1 MFAEMATEV
10 DNNLHRLAR
19 FHKFAFLRHSKFK
32 RPCGGRFQ
40 SAKKLSTTHFS
51 PSQLQGVAIREIQPD
66 ATTAWG
72 PLAIRALGFAH
83 CQRAHCEGRSTV
95 GLISKNLSAVN
106 FTGSSKSKTNS
117 TCQSLL
123 LLSETSAHEVG
134 ISAIVDGILR

>member
-1 MFAEMATEV
+1 M
-10 DNNLHRLAR
+10 
-19 FHKFAFLRHSKFK
+19 
-32 RPCGGRFQ
+32 
-40 SAKKLSTTHFS
+40 
-51 PSQLQGVAIREIQPD
+51 AIREIQPD
-66 ATTAWG
+66 APTAWG
-72 PLAIRALGFAH
+72 PLALRALGFAH

-134 ISAIVDGILR
+134 ISAIVDGIRLRYRYMLLNTDEVQIIVLGGIDG